1 MSGRTE
7 FPFAAA
13 LGGDAKR
20 SSLLLVDVVNFH
32 YYLFIL
38 VRFSSDGKIS
48 QVITQFGSGESLRL
62 TPPRA
67 RVADLHPGAD
77 MGVAGS
83 TQRLRPLV
91 NPDGSIGIKVRT
103 RLPWNAFPRSPSS
116 SEPYLRWTHPHSLT
130 SDRPVPSHRRSTRG

>member
-67 RVADLHPGAD
+67 RVTDLHPGAD

-103 RLPWNAFPRSPSS
+103 RRLERLPSIASLIRTLPPPR
-116 SEPYLRWTHPHSLT
+116 
-130 SDRPVPSHRRSTRG
+130 

>member
-1 MSGRTE
+1 MIFLGRQNI
-7 FPFAAA
+7 A
-13 LGGDAKR
+13 
-20 SSLLLVDVVNFH
+20 SLAH
-32 YYLFIL
+32 
-38 VRFSSDGKIS
+38 K
-48 QVITQFGSGESLRL
+48 FGAGESLRL

-103 RLPWNAFPRSPSS
+103 RRLERLPSIA
-116 SEPYLRWTHPHSLT
+116 SLIRT
-130 SDRPVPSHRRSTRG
+130 LPPPQR

>member
-91 NPDGSIGIKVRT
+91 NPDGSIGIKVRPKPAWEHPDD
-103 RLPWNAFPRSPSS
+103 RLIRTLPPPQR
-116 SEPYLRWTHPHSLT
+116 
-130 SDRPVPSHRRSTRG
+130 